1 MGQSRAK
8 SATGIDQRQRWAL
21 PTAPKPIAIVGA
33 GAIVEH
39 AHLPAYRACGF
50 AVEAIYDIDTGK
62 ARSLAERFQVERAA
76 SSMREL
82 VGNGNSV
89 VYDLAVPAQAIVP
102 TLEQLPV
109 GSGVLIQKPMGL
121 DLEQASMIA
130 QTCRSRNLTAA
141 VNFQLRF
148 APAVMQV
155 SRLIGQGVLGELTDM
170 EMRVN
175 TFMPWAQW
183 EFLRN
188 IPRME
193 ILYHSIHYVDLMR
206 HLLGDGFG
214 EPLRVLARTTSDP
227 RYPELASVASTI
239 VLDFG
244 ASVRCTISTN
254 HQHDYGPD
262 HQASH
267 LRIEGTKGAA
277 VARLGVNLNY
287 PTGLPDT
294 LAVNT
299 GAGWT
304 DTPLAGHWFPD
315 AFRGPMCNL
324 QRFIAG
330 EDEVLVTRVDDAW
343 KTMSVVEACYEC
355 DRSGG
360 VSPRNEP

>member
-1 MGQSRAK
+1 MGHSRAE
-8 SATGIDQRQRWAL
+8 SATGIEQRQRWAL
-21 PTAPKPIAIVGA
+21 PTSPKPIAIVGA

-50 AVEAIYDIDTGK
+50 DVEAIYDIDAGK
-62 ARSLAERFQVERAA
+62 ARTLRERFGVERAA
-76 SSMREL
+76 ASMGEL
-82 VGNGNSV
+82 TRRGDAV

-102 TLEQLPV
+102 TLEQLPM
-109 GSGVLIQKPMGL
+109 GAGVLIQKPMGL
-121 DLEQASMIA
+121 DLDQASAIV
-130 QTCRSRNLTAA
+130 QTCRSRRLTGA

-148 APAVMQV
+148 APAVMELA
-155 SRLIGQGVLGELTDM
+155 RLIEQGVLGELTDV

-183 EFLRN
+183 EFLRH

-193 ILYHSIHYVDLMR
+193 ILYHSIHYVDVMR
-206 HLLGDGFG
+206 HLLGRAHG
-214 EPLRVLARTTSDP
+214 EPSRVMARTTSDP
-227 RYPELASVASTI
+227 RYPHLASVASTI

-244 ASVRCTISTN
+244 PSARCTISTN
-254 HQHDYGPD
+254 HQHDYGAE

-267 LRIEGTKGAA
+267 LRVEGTNGAA

-299 GAGWT
+299 GDGWA
-304 DTPLAGHWFPD
+304 DRPLAGHWFPD

-324 QRFIAG
+324 QRFLAR
-330 EDEVLVTRVDDAW
+330 EDAVLLTRVDDAW

-360 VSPRNEP
+360 VSPRSEP